1 MRLLVTGGLGF
12 IGSNFIRQSIADYD
26 QVLNLDNLS
35 YGSNPSNLDGIKE
48 LRKYRF
54 VKGSTWNSKLVLD
67 LMKNIDVL
75 VNFAA
80 ESHVDRSIS
89 DPEPFVKSN
98 IVGTFRLLEGA
109 RRRDVSTFLQV
120 STDEVYGD
128 AETRDIESFTEGD
141 STLPSN
147 PYAATK
153 ASAESLALSYCRT
166 YGLNCIVTRCSNNFG
181 PYQSPEKLV
190 PKTIIRAL
198 SNQKIPLYG
207 GGLQR
212 RSWIYVLDH
221 VEALNA
227 VIDRGRPGQI
237 YNISAWAGLANRE
250 IVANV
255 LSRLGKPA
263 DLIEVVEDR
272 PGHDKRYSVD
282 FSKIR
287 TELGWNP
294 RYDFGKAVKQTVD
307 WYIANR
313 SWWSRRATRRM
324 LHPTPWKLKWSK

>member
-1 MRLLVTGGLGF
+1 MRLLVTGGSGF
-12 IGSNFIRQSIADYD
+12 IGSNFIHQSIAKYG
-26 QVLNLDNLS
+26 QVINLDNLS
-35 YGSNPSNLDGIKE
+35 YGSNPSNLDDIKGS
-48 LRKYRF
+48 RKYRF

-67 LMKNIDVL
+67 LTKNIDVV

-89 DPEPFVKSN
+89 DPAPFVRSN
-98 IVGTFRLLEGA
+98 IVGTFSLLEAA
-109 RRRDVSTFLQV
+109 RRRDVGIFLQI

-128 AETRDIESFTEGD
+128 AETRGVESFTEED

-207 GGLQR
+207 GGLQK

-221 VEALNA
+221 VDALNV
-227 VIDRGRPGQI
+227 VIDKGRPGQI
-237 YNISAWAGLANRE
+237 YNISAYGGLANRE
-250 IVANV
+250 IVATV
-255 LSRLGKPA
+255 LSALGKSA
-263 DLIEVVEDR
+263 DLIEAVEDR

-282 FSKIR
+282 SSRIR
-287 TELGWNP
+287 SELGWNP
-294 RYDFGKAVKQTVD
+294 HYDVGKAVKETVN
-307 WYIANR
+307 WYVANR